1 LTIGGAGER
10 IAGIADPPASGGT
23 RRSLLL
29 GAALVG
35 AAAVGLAWVFLG
47 GNGGGSSTTSFQVSP
62 GIPPVE
68 FLYLDNGHI
77 ASYLAQLQG
86 GAATSETLSQQATQE
101 KNASVSANGVG
112 AGASSS
118 QQSAA
123 QLSLTVNNQ
132 SRFADLVGLLQ
143 ARGFLHTIDM
153 GAGDKVVKRE
163 FAGVPVGDF
172 VKLSQCKVS
181 LPLYVRSEQVWRENK
196 GRLSVVGV
204 IYQTTPTS
212 QVPLTIQ
219 GAEADRAVAE
229 GKKRPPIGSTGL
241 PSLAFKPKTLEQGR
255 SQMIHLVRRV
265 GTNPLVPLTT
275 CGAEG
280 YDPRAPDLLIPI
292 HLRQLSSD
300 QRELAG
306 RVTLVGKV
314 ILAVRHP
321 GADYVDQATLR
332 QWSGA
337 PFWTSDGSNN
347 LLDTATI
354 LAPAGYLIQPI
365 AIYK

>member
-1 LTIGGAGER
+1 
-10 IAGIADPPASGGT
+10 
-23 RRSLLL
+23 
-29 GAALVG
+29 
-35 AAAVGLAWVFLG
+35 VFLG
-47 GNGGGSSTTSFQVSP
+47 GNGGTSTTSFQVSP

-112 AGASSS
+112 AGATSS

-132 SRFADLVGLLQ
+132 SRFASLLGLLQ

-153 GAGDKVVKRE
+153 AARDKVVKRE
-163 FAGVPVGDF
+163 FASVPVGDF
-172 VKLSQCKVS
+172 VKLSECTVS
-181 LPLYVRSEQVWRENK
+181 LPLYVQLEQLWRETK
-196 GRLSVVGV
+196 GRLGV
-204 IYQTTPTS
+204 AGTIEQNSPTS
-212 QVPLTIQ
+212 QAPLPIQ
-219 GAEADRAVAE
+219 IARADRAVAE
-229 GKKRPPIGSTGL
+229 GKKRPPIGSTGTGTIGF
-241 PSLAFKPKTLEQGR
+241 SSRELEHAR
-255 SQMIHLVRRV
+255 SQMSLLLRRV

-275 CGAEG
+275 CGAKG
-280 YDPRAPDLLIPI
+280 YDPRAPDLLMPI
-292 HLRQLSSD
+292 HLRQLSSE

-321 GADYVDQATLR
+321 RADYMDQATLQ
-332 QWSGA
+332 QWAGA
-337 PFWTSDGSNN
+337 PFWTGMGPTN
-347 LLDTATI
+347 LTDTATV
-354 LAPAGYLIQPI
+354 LAPGYVIQPI

>member
-1 LTIGGAGER
+1 LTIGGASER
-10 IAGIADPPASGGT
+10 IAGIADPPSSGGT
-23 RRSLLL
+23 RRSLLV

-47 GNGGGSSTTSFQVSP
+47 GDGGTSTTSFQVSP
-62 GIPPVE
+62 GIPPVV

-132 SRFADLVGLLQ
+132 SRFVDLLGLLG
-143 ARGFLHTIDM
+143 ARGYLHAIDM
-153 GAGDKVVKRE
+153 AARDNVVKRE
-163 FAGVPVGDF
+163 FATVPVGDF
-172 VKLSQCKVS
+172 VKLSQCTVD
-181 LPLYVRSEQVWRENK
+181 LPSYVQEEQLWRAEK
-196 GRLSVVGV
+196 GRLPVLQFVNSGGPSVVEV
-204 IYQTTPTS
+204 PTK
-212 QVPLTIQ
+212 LAANRDKI
-219 GAEADRAVAE
+219 VAE
-229 GKKRPPIGSTGL
+229 GKKPPAEGYTGRASQIPAGNLAQARP
-241 PSLAFKPKTLEQGR
+241 EMNR
-255 SQMIHLVRRV
+255 LVHRV
-265 GTNPLVPLTT
+265 GRNPRVPLTT
-275 CGAEG
+275 CGPDG
-280 YDPRAPDLLIPI
+280 YDPHAPDLLMPI
-292 HLRQLSSD
+292 RLGQLSSD
-300 QRELAG
+300 QSALAG

-314 ILAVRHP
+314 VLAVRHP
-321 GADYVDQATLR
+321 NDYYVDLATLQ

-337 PFWTSDGSNN
+337 PFWTAENAAPDN
-347 LLDTATI
+347 LDDTATV
-354 LAPAGYLIQPI
+354 LAPGYVIQPI